1 METEEGFQ
9 DFMAL
14 KEPMLKEV
22 WGEFNDQCEFCEM
35 KMEEMND
42 VVNQEFTQE
51 HCLGNQRTIE
61 NCSKDFYLMENYQKL
76 LKKYEDLQ
84 EIHKYLNCVLEN
96 KKNSKIVITE
106 DVEILGLPI
115 KEQNEVL
122 KQRLMEYSDIKGLS
136 RKIIRELTPEL
147 EKYQERYNA
156 AFLEAQLQRS
166 ALDAYSTQDQ
176 RIEDQ
181 LNAEVDRIEKVVEVK
196 LKKGNLIRKKFL
208 IIDWKL
214 TREVYPTI
222 RVLEKRLSEAKKNTV
237 DCEQEVE
244 DLNARNE
251 KMKSENESFSDLYK
265 TLQSE
270 FKKITK
276 DTNSGL
282 YDIKT
287 LLKTIP
293 KVKSE
298 ILKLKQSSDETITD
312 LNETNDLKL
321 HFIDEYNQSLLD
333 LIEKQKK
340 TTITKLRTQD
350 CLIHGLNCEVKHLN
364 EKLTDSK
371 IQIKIL
377 MEDIHNLTY
386 VKKIVP
392 VMGGDYM
399 GSCFITYVEE

>member
-1 METEEGFQ
+1 MEIEEGSK
-9 DFMAL
+9 DFMAF
-14 KEPMLKEV
+14 KEPMLKDIWE
-22 WGEFNDQCEFCEM
+22 EFNDQCEFCEM
-35 KMEEMND
+35 KMVEMND
-42 VVNQEFTQE
+42 VISQEFTQE
-51 HCLGNQRTIE
+51 HCLGDQKTIE
-61 NCSKDFYLMENYQKL
+61 KCSKDFYLMENYQKL

-96 KKNSKIVITE
+96 KKNSKIVITK

-156 AFLEAQLQRS
+156 AFLESQLQRS

-181 LNAEVDRIEKVVEVK
+181 FNAEVDRIEKVVEIK
-196 LKKGNLIRKKFL
+196 LKKGNLIKKKFL

-222 RVLEKRLSEAKKNTV
+222 RDLEKRLSEAKKNTV
-237 DCEQEVE
+237 DCEQEIE

-251 KMKSENESFSDLYK
+251 KMKTENESFSDLYK
-265 TLQSE
+265 TLESE

-276 DTNSGL
+276 DTKIGL
-282 YDIKT
+282 YDIET

-298 ILKLKQSSDETITD
+298 ILKLKQSSEETITD

-321 HFIDEYNQSLLD
+321 HFIDEYNQSLMD
-333 LIEKQKK
+333 LIEKQKI
-340 TTITKLRTQD
+340 TTTAELRTQD